1 MIKKQ
6 SNEEKGNQMKKRI
19 IFLIVLSFIFLSLL
33 ASEANG
39 KQISL
44 EDESLLMAVL
54 WHQTSAEYAALAYQA
69 YNIARLRLDEDLQI
83 KREKKRAII
92 VDIDETALNNSF
104 YNAKGILQEQKYPDE
119 FYKWIDAAQAEPVP
133 GALEFLTYA
142 SKKGCEIF
150 YISNRRGRCIEGT
163 MMNLKKF
170 GFPFAD
176 EKHIL
181 LKKDRISKKERRQL
195 VEEEYFIALLIG
207 DNLIDFAEV
216 FKGKTIEERF
226 AEVDR
231 LKNEF
236 GKRFIIL
243 PNSMH
248 GEWKKALYDYEWNL
262 TKEQMMEKRIQRLK
276 TW

>member
-1 MIKKQ
+1 
-6 SNEEKGNQMKKRI
+6 MKKRI
-19 IFLIVLSFIFLSLL
+19 IFLIVLSLIIISLV
-33 ASEANG
+33 ASEENV
-39 KQISL
+39 KQQVL

-104 YNAKGILQEQKYPDE
+104 YNAKGIIQEQKYPED

-142 SKKGCEIF
+142 IEKGCEIF
-150 YISNRRGRCIEGT
+150 YISNRRARCIEGT
-163 MMNLKKF
+163 MKNLKKF

-181 LKKDRISKKERRQL
+181 LKKDKISKKERRQL

-226 AEVDR
+226 AEVDK
-231 LKNEF
+231 LKSEF

>member
-1 MIKKQ
+1 
-6 SNEEKGNQMKKRI
+6 MKKRI
-19 IFLIVLSFIFLSLL
+19 IFLIVLSFIFLSLF
-33 ASEANG
+33 ASEESN
-39 KQISL
+39 KVIEL

-104 YNAKGILQEQKYPDE
+104 YNAKGIIQEQKYPED
-119 FYKWIDAAQAEPVP
+119 FYKWIDSAQAEPVP

-142 SKKGCEIF
+142 KEKGCEIF
-150 YISNRRGRCIEGT
+150 YISNRRARCIEGT

-170 GFPFAD
+170 GFPFAN

-181 LKKDRISKKERRQL
+181 LKKDKISKKERRQL
-195 VEEEYFIALLIG
+195 VEEEYFITLLIG

-226 AEVDR
+226 ADVDK

-236 GKRFIIL
+236 GKRFIVL

-248 GEWKKALYDYEWNL
+248 GEWKKALYDYKWNL
-262 TKEQMMEKRIQRLK
+262 TKEQMMEKRIRRLK